1 MNFYLA
7 VTDINWY
14 NYLSKINPE
23 DINFWQPGGRTNFR
37 ILSPGE
43 PFLFKLKVH
52 NVIGGVGFFFKQ
64 IFLPLSLAWETFG
77 ERNGFD
83 TLSQFQRAI
92 MNLRKDKEDT
102 NPQIGCLVLTNPVFF
117 NSKDWIP
124 LPEDWKSN
132 IVQGKTYN
140 TNESIG
146 KACWERVEILL
157 KEYLKDVPV
166 NDSSCLVTQ
175 VPDSPIY
182 GNPVLTKVRIGQG
195 AFKISIIDAY
205 NKRCSI
211 SGERTMPVLEA
222 AHIKPYSEAG
232 PNFIKNGLL
241 LRSDI
246 HKLFDSGYITITSDH
261 KIEISNRI
269 REEFENGREYYQ
281 YHGKDL
287 SILPSRNEDRPFK
300 DYIEWHN
307 ENVYRG

>member
-1 MNFYLA
+1 MKFYLG

-14 NYLSKINPE
+14 NNLSKINPE
-23 DINFWQPGGRTNFR
+23 DVNFWQPGGSTNFK

-64 IFLPLSLAWETFG
+64 IFLPLSLAWDTFG

-83 TLSQFQRAI
+83 TFSQFQRAI
-92 MNLRKDKEDT
+92 LNLRADNRNN
-102 NPQIGCLVLTNPVFF
+102 NPQIGCIVLTNPVFF
-117 NSKDWIP
+117 NSRDWIS
-124 LPEDWKSN
+124 LPSNWKSN
-132 IVQGKTYN
+132 IVQGKSYSTD
-140 TNESIG
+140 ESIG
-146 KACWERVEILL
+146 KSYWERVQILL
-157 KEYLKDVPV
+157 EQYLPESTKKD
-166 NDSSCLVTQ
+166 DSQFVEQ

-195 AFKISIIDAY
+195 AFKISIIEAY

-246 HKLFDSGYITITSDH
+246 HKLFDTGYITITKDYKTEVSR
-261 KIEISNRI
+261 RI
-269 REEFENGREYYQ
+269 KEEFENGREYYQ
-281 YHGKDL
+281 YNGKNL
-287 SILPSRNEDRPFK
+287 AVLPARKQDMPFK
-300 DYIEWHN
+300 DYIDWHN
-307 ENVYRG
+307 TNIYKG